1 MKISTFPEDWA
12 ARKQESS
19 WFDRF
24 ARSALFR
31 VLRTIKNGHLTI
43 DEDGEYYEFG
53 DRNSSLRAS
62 IVVSNPS
69 FYRMVLLHGSIGA
82 GEAYMSSCW
91 NSPDLTRV
99 IQLICRNMEQLTR
112 IDSGWSSF
120 MQSIDKVKH
129 ICTPNSRSGSRKNI
143 SAHYD
148 LSNELF
154 KIFLDPSMMYSSAV
168 YKTGATTLADAQKA
182 KMQALA
188 GKLDVS
194 SSDHVVEIGSG
205 WGAMAVFLAETY
217 GCRVTTTTIS
227 REQHQYTIQLVESKN
242 LQHLVTVLDKDY
254 RELSGTFDRL
264 ISIEMIEAVGEK
276 FMSGFFRKCDSL
288 VKSGGKM
295 VIQSITIPEQRYHYA
310 SRNVDFIQKYIFP
323 GGFLPSV
330 QSMLENT
337 GNETRLQLE
346 EISNIGIDYAETLAH
361 WRKTFLESR
370 EDVKALGFDNLF
382 IRLWEFY
389 FCYCEGG
396 FRERSIDT
404 VQAVFRRV

>member
-19 WFDRF
+19 WSDRF
-24 ARSALFR
+24 ARGALFR
-31 VLRTIKNGHLTI
+31 VLKTINNGYLTI

-112 IDSGWSSF
+112 IDSGWSTF
-120 MQSIDKVKH
+120 MQGVDKIKH
-129 ICTPNSRSGSRKNI
+129 TCTPNSRVGSRKNI

-148 LSNELF
+148 LSNDLF
-154 KIFLDPSMMYSSAV
+154 QLFLDPSMMYSSAV
-168 YKTGATTLADAQKA
+168 YKTGAKTLEDAQKA
-182 KMQALA
+182 KMQSLA
-188 GKLDVS
+188 DKLDIDS
-194 SSDHVVEIGSG
+194 SHHILEIGTG
-205 WGAMAVFLAETY
+205 WGAMAVFLAENY
-217 GCRVTTTTIS
+217 GCKVTTTTIS
-227 REQHQYTIQLVESKN
+227 REQHEFAVQLVKSKN
-242 LQHLVTVLDKDY
+242 VQHLVTVLDKDY

-276 FMSGFFRKCDSL
+276 FMPGFFRKCDSL
-288 VKSGGKM
+288 VKPGGKL
-295 VIQSITIPEQRYHYA
+295 VLQSITIPEQRYQYA

-337 GNETRLQLE
+337 GKQTRLQLE
-346 EISNIGIDYAETLAH
+346 EVDSIGIDYAETLAQ
-361 WRKTFLESR
+361 WRKMFLESR
-370 EDVKALGFDNLF
+370 EDVQALGFDNLF